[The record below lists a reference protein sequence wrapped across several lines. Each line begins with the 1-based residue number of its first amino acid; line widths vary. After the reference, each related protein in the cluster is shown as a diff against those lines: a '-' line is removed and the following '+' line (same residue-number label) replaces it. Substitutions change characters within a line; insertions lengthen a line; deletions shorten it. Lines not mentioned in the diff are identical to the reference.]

1 MKRSKGVT
9 ELGGLMFLIALG
21 LTGYSLAQAW
31 RSWRGGNAAAGL
43 GIALLSGCFLPL
55 AIYLMLRD

>member
-1 MKRSKGVT
+1 M
-9 ELGGLMFLIALG
+9 GGLMFLIALG

-43 GIALLSGCFLPL
+43 GIALLSGCYLPL